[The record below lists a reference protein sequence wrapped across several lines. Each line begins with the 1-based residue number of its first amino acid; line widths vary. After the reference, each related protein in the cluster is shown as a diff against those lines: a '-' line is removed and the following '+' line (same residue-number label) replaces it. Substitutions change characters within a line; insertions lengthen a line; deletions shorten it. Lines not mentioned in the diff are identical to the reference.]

1 MNDETKRADEGDLR
15 AYFEPGTAKAA
26 GAAEPVPVTP
36 TPFDPPLTPATSGFI
51 PFEARQAMQKLLA
64 KGHLL
69 DRTASDEYAS
79 VVTYQNEIRKVLAD
93 LGIALRI
100 VPEYKMVAIE
110 SLADAEDQ
118 VNGDD
123 IDTGDD
129 DDDEGG
135 NALVRVTRL
144 RLLHSLVLIAL
155 RGYYRERE
163 FEDPRVVI
171 DLDVL
176 KERVR
181 PFWPLLDAESR
192 SERKMSGA
200 IKVLERHGVL
210 LKVRG
215 AKDRREIS
223 PVIVLVM
230 GSSEFALLNA
240 EYARLAQAIEKGG
253 TNE

>member
-1 MNDETKRADEGDLR
+1 MNDETKRAEEVDLR

-26 GAAEPVPVTP
+26 AAAEPAPVTP
-36 TPFDPPLTPATSGFI
+36 EASDAPPAPAPTGFI
-51 PFEARQAMQKLLA
+51 PLEARQAMQKLLS

-69 DRTASDEYAS
+69 ARAAPDEYAS
-79 VVTYQNEIRKVLAD
+79 VVTYQAEIKKVLAD
-93 LGIALRI
+93 LGIALSI

-118 VNGDD
+118 AGGDD
-123 IDTGDD
+123 VDDGDD

-163 FEDPRVVI
+163 FEDPRVII

-240 EYARLAQAIEKGG
+240 EYARLARENEKGS